1 MVHAGKASP
10 PKEGRRTD
18 RENRWAM
25 RPAFLDPGQTTSRSE
40 VHELYKAW
48 LEDVVAEAGA
58 EAPHLQGRSSAHF
71 MA

>member
-10 PKEGRRTD
+10 PQRKDGGLTEKPLG
-18 RENRWAM
+18 NS
-25 RPAFLDPGQTTSRSE
+25 PALLDPGQTTSRSE

-48 LEDVVAEAGA
+48 LKDVVAEAGA